1 MAESSNAA
9 LPREIPQSF
18 FEETKDT
25 SPPKTT
31 ITSDLYVQ
39 KRPESFIPR
48 KAMMW
53 YDSIVDDMLAN
64 PGTTLKATAGRLGRT
79 PASIGYI
86 VNSDLFKARYAQRR
100 DRFNDELDSRLTGK
114 LAQVAEKALD
124 FTLEALDKKR
134 DNVPLP
140 LLHEISD
147 KALSRLGYGPKGG
160 AAVAPTVVVQ
170 NNVSASAGV
179 QVPVSREALASAREN
194 LRTIE
199 GIRAGLVP
207 EASVVKDLPAPLPAA
222 GDGEEEQE

>member
-1 MAESSNAA
+1 MTNSS
-9 LPREIPQSF
+9 PRP
-18 FEETKDT
+18 
-25 SPPKTT
+25 TT
-31 ITSDLYVQ
+31 ITSDLHQ
-39 KRPESFIPR
+39 QDRPNSFVPT

-53 YDSIVDDMLAN
+53 YDAIVDDMLAN
-64 PGTTLKATAGRLGRT
+64 PGTSQKETAARLGRSPVT
-79 PASIGYI
+79 INYI
-86 VNSDLFKARYAQRR
+86 VNSDLFKARYAQRK
-100 DRFNDELDSRLTGK
+100 DQFNDELDARLTGK

-147 KALSRLGYGPKGG
+147 KALSRLGYGPKGS

-207 EASVVKDLPAPLPAA
+207 EASVVANLPAPLPAA